1 MRKIRRGY
9 KQGGLVEKIDPE
21 KYVETYEDGSK
32 LYKINSFVRDIA
44 TYLSED
50 EVDEILEHEQRIK
63 WYRGV
68 LEDSTKEPYH
78 EHASMSIKRSED
90 IKKGI
95 MDL

>member
-9 KQGGLVEKIDPE
+9 KQGGLVKVDLE

-44 TYLSED
+44 AYLGED
-50 EVDEILEHEQRIK
+50 EVEEILEHEQRIK

-68 LEDSTKEPYH
+68 LEDSAKEPYH